1 MSAAADLASG
11 KSHRDENFPV
21 ASLLIAPRHRAVVLA
36 FYKVARLADDI
47 ADHPTAPPGEKL
59 ARLAGLE
66 SSLTGMDDEVPEAA
80 ALREA
85 LADRGL
91 SVQHSLDLLEAFRR
105 DVVKN
110 RYADWAE
117 LMDYCRY
124 SAAPVG
130 RFMLD
135 VHGESHAAWPSS
147 DALCAALQV
156 INHLQDCGK
165 DYRDLD
171 RVYLPLD
178 LLAAAGLGV
187 AALAAG
193 KADGALRGVFTEMAD
208 RTGGLLEEAGPLVG
222 TVRDTRLALEI
233 GVIRRLAVSLNGR
246 LTRRDPLHERVHHRK
261 FEALS
266 VALLGAGGVIG
277 SRLGLGRNPK
287 LGHR

>member
-1 MSAAADLASG
+1 VSAAADLSLG
-11 KSHRDENFPV
+11 KGHQDENFPV
-21 ASLLIAPRHRAVVLA
+21 ASLLIARRHRAVVLA
-36 FYKVARLADDI
+36 FYKVARMADDI
-47 ADHPTAPPGEKL
+47 ADHPTAPPDEKL

-66 SSLTGMDDEVPEAA
+66 SSLTGMDDEIPEAA
-80 ALREA
+80 ALRRA

-91 SVQHSLDLLEAFRR
+91 TLQHCLDLLEAFRR

-135 VHGESHAAWPSS
+135 VHGESQTTWLAS

-156 INHLQDCGK
+156 INHLQDCRK
-165 DYRDLD
+165 DYLDLD

-178 LLAAAGLGV
+178 MLKGAGLGV
-187 AALAAG
+187 TALGAS
-193 KADGALRGVFTEMAD
+193 KADVALRDVLKDLAG
-208 RTGGLLEEAGPLVG
+208 RTGALLEEARPLAG
-222 TVRDTRLALEI
+222 AVRDTRLALEI
-233 GVIRRLAVSLNGR
+233 GVISRLAAGLNGR
-246 LTRRDPLHERVHHRK
+246 LARRDPLRERVHHNK
-261 FEALS
+261 AETL
-266 VALLGAGGVIG
+266 VLALLGAGGVIG
-277 SRLGLGRNPK
+277 SRLGLGRSAS